1 MSRVQFYREFVSQFA
16 RLCSLFDQLIS
27 EDWCQDR
34 TRKLQRTEAFLW
46 HEQTAMS
53 RMLSVTISI
62 NQEFNEQELAL

>member
-27 EDWCQDR
+27 EDWCQAR
-34 TRKLQRTEAFLW
+34 TRKLQRTEALW

-53 RMLSVTISI
+53 
-62 NQEFNEQELAL
+62 